1 MSANRVLLAALGILT
16 ALLLQTTVLS
26 RLTFLG
32 ARPDLTLVL
41 VVCLALA
48 GGPGVG
54 MVAGFGAGLTSD
66 LLSDHVLGL
75 MALVLCVTGY
85 AAGVIRAFLDR
96 LATATP
102 MLFVGAA
109 SAAATLAFAGLS
121 ALLGD
126 ARVASVPL
134 ARSVVLTSLYDVALT
149 PFVFSAVTA
158 LSRRTETGNRW

>member
-1 MSANRVLLAALGILT
+1 MTVNRVLLVVMSVLT
-16 ALLLQTTVLS
+16 ALLVQTTVLS

-32 ARPDLTLVL
+32 ARPDLVL
-41 VVCLALA
+41 VVVVCFALT
-48 GGPGVG
+48 GGPAVG
-54 MVAGFGAGLTSD
+54 MATGFGAGLLSD

-85 AAGVIRAFLDR
+85 TAGFIRAFLDR

-102 MLFVGAA
+102 MLFVGVA
-109 SAAATLAFAGLS
+109 SAAATLAFAALS

-126 ARVASVPL
+126 ARVASAPL
-134 ARSVVLTSLYDVALT
+134 LRSVALTALYDVALT

-158 LSRRTETGNRW
+158 LTRRTEAGNRW